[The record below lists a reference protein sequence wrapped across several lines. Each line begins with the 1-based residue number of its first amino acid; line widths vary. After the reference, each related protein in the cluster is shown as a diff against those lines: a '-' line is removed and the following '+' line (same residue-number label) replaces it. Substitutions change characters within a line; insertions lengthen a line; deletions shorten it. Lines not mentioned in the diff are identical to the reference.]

1 MRADPAPAITQLTLR
16 LTAAD
21 REAFRRAAVV
31 IAGPSGAAHLRPTA
45 ILRVALTA
53 LVAGGVAA

>member
-1 MRADPAPAITQLTLR
+1 MRADPATATSQLTLR

-31 IAGPSGAAHLRPTA
+31 IAGSRGAAYLRPTA
-45 ILRVALTA
+45 ILRVALSA
-53 LVAGGVAA
+53 LAAGGVVA